1 MNYFQHFPIINYNNE
16 QTRNILKRVKLREL
30 LKDQV
35 FTYFDYQLEQG
46 DQPWILAD
54 QYYGDVN
61 RVWLVYLSNDITD
74 PFYDWYMDQQIF
86 DNYIFK
92 KYGSIEHAKS
102 NIIGYKDND
111 IFYSVDTFRLS
122 TDSNKINWTPIYSYD
137 DEFKKN
143 EDRRSIKLLNKT
155 YAKIAEDNLKLLLK
169 VS

>member
-86 DNYIFK
+86 DNYI
-92 KYGSIEHAKS
+92 
-102 NIIGYKDND
+102 
-111 IFYSVDTFRLS
+111 L
-122 TDSNKINWTPIYSYD
+122 
-137 DEFKKN
+137 KN
-143 EDRRSIKLLNKT
+143 MVL
-155 YAKIAEDNLKLLLK
+155 
-169 VS
+169 